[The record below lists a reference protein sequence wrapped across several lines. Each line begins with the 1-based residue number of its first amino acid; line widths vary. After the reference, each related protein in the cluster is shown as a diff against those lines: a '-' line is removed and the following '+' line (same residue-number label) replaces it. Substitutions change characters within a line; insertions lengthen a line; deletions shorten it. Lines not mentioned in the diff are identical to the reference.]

1 MENSVA
7 LKSMPGLQSLCMS
20 TDVKNINTTFI
31 IKSCKCV
38 DMNLV
43 YVYYFQH
50 ENEMKL
56 LWNKSYL
63 DSWSFQAEISL
74 VKSDQKWAASLT
86 TDKLMTLLAYGI
98 IL

>member
-1 MENSVA
+1 MESSVA
-7 LKSMPGLQSLCMS
+7 LKWMPGLQSLYMS

-50 ENEMKL
+50 EDEMKL
-56 LWNKSYL
+56 LWNESYL

-74 VKSDQKWAASLT
+74 VKSHQSQAAYLT
-86 TDKLMTLLAYGI
+86 ADKLMTLLA
-98 IL
+98 

>member
-7 LKSMPGLQSLCMS
+7 LKSMPGLQSVCVS

-38 DMNLV
+38 DMSLV

-56 LWNKSYL
+56 LWNESYL

-74 VKSDQKWAASLT
+74 LKSDQRWA
-86 TDKLMTLLAYGI
+86 DKLMTLLAYGI
-98 IL
+98 SL

>member
-1 MENSVA
+1 MA
-7 LKSMPGLQSLCMS
+7 LKSMPGLQSVCVS

-38 DMNLV
+38 DMSLV

-56 LWNKSYL
+56 L
-63 DSWSFQAEISL
+63 
-74 VKSDQKWAASLT
+74 
-86 TDKLMTLLAYGI
+86 
-98 IL
+98 

>member
-56 LWNKSYL
+56 L
-63 DSWSFQAEISL
+63 
-74 VKSDQKWAASLT
+74 
-86 TDKLMTLLAYGI
+86 
-98 IL
+98 

>member
-7 LKSMPGLQSLCMS
+7 LKSLPGLQSLCMS

-38 DMNLV
+38 DMSLV
-43 YVYYFQH
+43 YVYSFQH

-56 LWNKSYL
+56 LWNKKYL
-63 DSWSFQAEISL
+63 DSWSFQAEISSG
-74 VKSDQKWAASLT
+74 KSHQWRAASVKA
-86 TDKLMTLLAYGI
+86 DELMTPLA
-98 IL
+98 